1 MPIAVGFRWK
11 AKVSLGPVTRL
22 PFDIWGFYRPL
33 VTCVPSS
40 PFRHTSSWATLVGSV
55 GCGKGVDWGWDEW
68 SLLWPRTN
76 LGLWSRFFSCVS
88 LGLLFWKRKRNAYGF
103 PDFSFLP
110 WNDHGF
116 PDFSFVY
123 LMGEGKLGC
132 IMWTLHLSP
141 SPSTLIYLNIR
152 LWQRIHLGR
161 NCCHSNIFKN
171 YFHIHPSDWGF

>member
-11 AKVSLGPVTRL
+11 AKVSLGPVTHL
-22 PFDIWGFYRPL
+22 PFDIWWFYGSL
-33 VTCVPSS
+33 VTCVSS
-40 PFRHTSSWATLVGSV
+40 SLFRHTSSWAILVGSV
-55 GCGKGVDWGWDEW
+55 VCGKGMDWGWEEW

-76 LGLWSRFFSCVS
+76 LGLWSSFFSCVS
-88 LGLLFWKRKRNAYGF
+88 LGLLFWKRKRNA
-103 PDFSFLP
+103 
-110 WNDHGF
+110 HGF

-132 IMWTLHLSP
+132 RMWTLHLSP

-161 NCCHSNIFKN
+161 NCCHSNSFKN
-171 YFHIHPSDWGF
+171 YLHIHPPDWGFSFLGPSMPYGTF